1 MNENNDF
8 TINEITNLNKDLMKK
23 LNEDLKKISKLINLS
38 DKNSNEKLSLINNIF
53 KNIKNYY
60 INFINEQ
67 NLLAQKKYEPIII
80 KTENQLRNHI
90 RNEYMLNFQKEILE
104 NKVKGLLIKEEHYEK
119 LKQITSAHFE
129 NGQFVFNDR
138 KDSEILILKAENSN
152 LKKVVLKY
160 EKEIEIRKKKE
171 KELKNEIETTKKFY
185 EEKISEINNKN
196 NNNNEKF
203 KMNSQSTNNNT
214 NTSIN
219 FNSNNINESNHSS
232 LFFPSFSLNKKP
244 KLEQS
249 NNNSNNTNNN
259 SINNFSNTNNLSNL
273 NNISNTNNFSFIK
286 KHIINNL
293 GIFSDF
299 KTPIKVSTPPYS
311 SRIYSPKNSSQNS
324 HKRYKSEY
332 YVKKNKKKDLIENNL
347 KNLFTSNKVNN
358 KKNNNNQNQTKC
370 NSSNIKNSCCITK
383 RNVCKKIFTSKLTQD
398 KKNFN
403 IYSLDTKRM
412 NNFLI
417 YKNSKISASNLLT
430 SRNLNK
436 F

>member
-1 MNENNDF
+1 MSENNEF
-8 TINEITNLNKDLMKK
+8 TINDITYLNNDLMEK
-23 LNEDLKKISKLINLS
+23 LNEDLKKILKLINLS
-38 DKNSNEKLSLINNIF
+38 EKNTNETISLINNIF
-53 KNIKNYY
+53 NNIKNNY
-60 INFINEQ
+60 IKFINEQ
-67 NLLAQKKYEPIII
+67 NLLNQKIYEPLIQ

-104 NKVKGLLIKEEHYEK
+104 NKVKCLLIKEEYYEK

-185 EEKISEINNKN
+185 EQKISEINNK

-219 FNSNNINESNHSS
+219 FNCNNINESNHSS
-232 LFFPSFSLNKKP
+232 LIFPSFSLNKKQI
-244 KLEQS
+244 LEQS
-249 NNNSNNTNNN
+249 NNTNNTNNN
-259 SINNFSNTNNLSNL
+259 SINNFST
-273 NNISNTNNFSFIK
+273 TNNFSFIK

-311 SRIYSPKNSSQNS
+311 SRIYSPKNSFQNS
-324 HKRYKSEY
+324 HKRYKSEI
-332 YVKKNKKKDLIENNL
+332 YVKKNQQKDIIENNL
-347 KNLFTSNKVNN
+347 KNLFSSNKGNN
-358 KKNNNNQNQTKC
+358 KNNNDNLNQIKNNYT
-370 NSSNIKNSCCITK
+370 IKNSCCITK
-383 RNVCKKIFTSKLTQD
+383 RNVNKKVFTSKLTQD
-398 KKNFN
+398 KKNLN
-403 IYSLDTKRM
+403 LHSLDTRRM

-417 YKNSKISASNLLT
+417 YKNSKISTSNLLT
-430 SRNLNK
+430 SRNLYKYPNY
-436 F
+436 

>member
-129 NGQFVFNDR
+129 NGEFVFNNR

-152 LKKVVLKY
+152 LKKVVIKY
-160 EKEIEIRKKKE
+160 EKEIENRKNKE
-171 KELKNEIETTKKFY
+171 LELKNEIETTKKFY

-219 FNSNNINESNHSS
+219 FNCNNINESNHSS
-232 LFFPSFSLNKKP
+232 LIFPSFSLNKKQI
-244 KLEQS
+244 LEQS
-249 NNNSNNTNNN
+249 NNTNNTNNN
-259 SINNFSNTNNLSNL
+259 S
-273 NNISNTNNFSFIK
+273 
-286 KHIINNL
+286 INNL

-311 SRIYSPKNSSQNS
+311 SRIYSPKNSFQNS
-324 HKRYKSEY
+324 HKRYKSEI
-332 YVKKNKKKDLIENNL
+332 YVKKNQQKDIIENNL
-347 KNLFTSNKVNN
+347 KNLFSSNKGNN
-358 KKNNNNQNQTKC
+358 KNNNDNLNQIKNNYT
-370 NSSNIKNSCCITK
+370 IKNSCCITK
-383 RNVCKKIFTSKLTQD
+383 RNVNKKVFTSKLTQD
-398 KKNFN
+398 KKNLN
-403 IYSLDTKRM
+403 LHSLDTRRM

-417 YKNSKISASNLLT
+417 YKNSKISTSNLLT
-430 SRNLNK
+430 SRNLYKYPNY
-436 F
+436 

>member
-1 MNENNDF
+1 MSENNDF
-8 TINEITNLNKDLMKK
+8 PINGITNLNNDLMEK
-23 LNEDLKKISKLINLS
+23 LNEDLKKIVKLINLS
-38 DKNSNEKLSLINNIF
+38 DKNSNEKLSMINNIL
-53 KNIKNYY
+53 KNIKINY
-60 INFINEQ
+60 INYINEQ
-67 NLLAQKKYEPIII
+67 NLLAQKIYEPLIQ

-104 NKVKGLLIKEEHYEK
+104 NKVKGLLIKEEYYEK

-129 NGQFVFNDR
+129 NGEFVFNDR

-196 NNNNEKF
+196 NNNEKF

-219 FNSNNINESNHSS
+219 FNYNNINESNHSS
-232 LFFPSFSLNKKP
+232 VFFPSFSLNKKQ
-244 KLEQS
+244 KLEQ
-249 NNNSNNTNNN
+249 SNNTNNN
-259 SINNFSNTNNLSNL
+259 SINNFSNTNN
-273 NNISNTNNFSFIK
+273 FSFIK
-286 KHIINNL
+286 KHLINNL

-311 SRIYSPKNSSQNS
+311 SRIYSPKNSFQNS
-324 HKRYKSEY
+324 HKRYKSEIY
-332 YVKKNKKKDLIENNL
+332 INKNKKKDIIENSL
-347 KNLFTSNKVNN
+347 KNLFSSNKGNN
-358 KKNNNNQNQTKC
+358 KNNNYNQNQIKSNYT
-370 NSSNIKNSCCITK
+370 NIKNSCCVTK
-383 RNVCKKIFTSKLTQD
+383 RNVNKKVFTSKLTQD
-398 KKNFN
+398 KKNLN
-403 IYSLDTKRM
+403 LYSLDTRRM

-430 SRNLNK
+430 SRNMYKYPNY
-436 F
+436 

>member
-129 NGQFVFNDR
+129 NGEFVFNNR

-152 LKKVVLKY
+152 LKKVVIKY
-160 EKEIEIRKKKE
+160 EKEIENRKNKE
-171 KELKNEIETTKKFY
+171 LELKNEIETTKKFY

-232 LFFPSFSLNKKP
+232 LIFPSFSLNKKQI
-244 KLEQS
+244 LEQS
-249 NNNSNNTNNN
+249 NNTNNTNNN
-259 SINNFSNTNNLSNL
+259 SINNFST
-273 NNISNTNNFSFIK
+273 TNNFSFIK

-311 SRIYSPKNSSQNS
+311 SRIYSPKNSFQNS
-324 HKRYKSEY
+324 HKRYKSEI
-332 YVKKNKKKDLIENNL
+332 YVKKNQQKYIIENNL
-347 KNLFTSNKVNN
+347 KNLFSSNKGNN
-358 KKNNNNQNQTKC
+358 KNNNDNQNHIKNNYT
-370 NSSNIKNSCCITK
+370 IKNSCCITK
-383 RNVCKKIFTSKLTQD
+383 RNVNKKVFTSKLTQD
-398 KKNFN
+398 KKHLNLH
-403 IYSLDTKRM
+403 SLDTRRM

-417 YKNSKISASNLLT
+417 YKNSKISTSNLLT
-430 SRNLNK
+430 SRNLYKYPNY
-436 F
+436 

>member
-1 MNENNDF
+1 MSENNEF
-8 TINEITNLNKDLMKK
+8 TINDITYLNNDLMEK
-23 LNEDLKKISKLINLS
+23 LNEDLKKILKLINLS
-38 DKNSNEKLSLINNIF
+38 EKNTNETISLINNIF
-53 KNIKNYY
+53 NNIKNNY
-60 INFINEQ
+60 IKFINEQ
-67 NLLAQKKYEPIII
+67 NLLNQKIYEPLIQ

-104 NKVKGLLIKEEHYEK
+104 NKVKCLLIKEEYYEK

-129 NGQFVFNDR
+129 NGEFVFNDR

-185 EEKISEINNKN
+185 EQKISEINNK

-219 FNSNNINESNHSS
+219 FNCNNINESNHSS
-232 LFFPSFSLNKKP
+232 LIFPSFSLNKKQI
-244 KLEQS
+244 LEQS
-249 NNNSNNTNNN
+249 NNTNNTNNN
-259 SINNFSNTNNLSNL
+259 SINNFST
-273 NNISNTNNFSFIK
+273 TNNFSFIK

-311 SRIYSPKNSSQNS
+311 SRIYSPKNSFQNS
-324 HKRYKSEY
+324 HKRYKSEI
-332 YVKKNKKKDLIENNL
+332 YVKKNQQKDIIENNL
-347 KNLFTSNKVNN
+347 KNLFSSNKGNN
-358 KKNNNNQNQTKC
+358 KNNNDNQNQIKNNHT
-370 NSSNIKNSCCITK
+370 IKNSCCITK
-383 RNVCKKIFTSKLTQD
+383 RNVNKKVFTSKLTQD
-398 KKNFN
+398 KKNLN
-403 IYSLDTKRM
+403 LHSLDTRRM

-417 YKNSKISASNLLT
+417 YKNSKISTSNLLT
-430 SRNLNK
+430 SRNLYKYPNY
-436 F
+436 

>member
-1 MNENNDF
+1 MSENNEF
-8 TINEITNLNKDLMKK
+8 TINDITYLNNDLMEK
-23 LNEDLKKISKLINLS
+23 LNEDLKKILKLINLS
-38 DKNSNEKLSLINNIF
+38 EKNTNETISLINNIF
-53 KNIKNYY
+53 NNIKNNY
-60 INFINEQ
+60 IKFINEQ
-67 NLLAQKKYEPIII
+67 NLLNQKIYEPLIQ

-104 NKVKGLLIKEEHYEK
+104 NKVKCLLIKEEYYEK

-152 LKKVVLKY
+152 LKKVVLKF

-185 EEKISEINNKN
+185 EEKISNK

-219 FNSNNINESNHSS
+219 FNCNNINESNHSS
-232 LFFPSFSLNKKP
+232 LIFPSFSLNKKQI
-244 KLEQS
+244 LEQS
-249 NNNSNNTNNN
+249 NNTNNTNNN
-259 SINNFSNTNNLSNL
+259 SINNFST
-273 NNISNTNNFSFIK
+273 TNNFSFIK

-311 SRIYSPKNSSQNS
+311 SRIYSPKNSFQNS
-324 HKRYKSEY
+324 HKRYKSEI
-332 YVKKNKKKDLIENNL
+332 YVKKNQQKDIIENNL
-347 KNLFTSNKVNN
+347 KNLFSSNKGNN
-358 KKNNNNQNQTKC
+358 KNNNDNQNHIKNNYT
-370 NSSNIKNSCCITK
+370 IKNSCCITK
-383 RNVCKKIFTSKLTQD
+383 RNVNKKVFTSKLTQD
-398 KKNFN
+398 KKNLN
-403 IYSLDTKRM
+403 LHSLDTRRM

-417 YKNSKISASNLLT
+417 YKNSKISTSNLLT
-430 SRNLNK
+430 SRNLYKYPNY
-436 F
+436 

>member
-1 MNENNDF
+1 MSENNEF
-8 TINEITNLNKDLMKK
+8 TINDITYLNNDLMEK
-23 LNEDLKKISKLINLS
+23 LNEDLKKILKLINLS
-38 DKNSNEKLSLINNIF
+38 EKNTNETISLINNIF
-53 KNIKNYY
+53 NNIKNNY
-60 INFINEQ
+60 IKFINEQ
-67 NLLAQKKYEPIII
+67 NLLNQKIYEPLIQ

-104 NKVKGLLIKEEHYEK
+104 NKVKCLLIKEEYYEK

-129 NGQFVFNDR
+129 NGEFVFNDR

-185 EEKISEINNKN
+185 EQKISEINNK

-219 FNSNNINESNHSS
+219 FNCNNINESNHSS
-232 LFFPSFSLNKKP
+232 LFFPSFSLNKKQ

-249 NNNSNNTNNN
+249 NNTNNTNNN
-259 SINNFSNTNNLSNL
+259 SINNFST
-273 NNISNTNNFSFIK
+273 TNNFSFIK

-311 SRIYSPKNSSQNS
+311 SRIYSPKNSFQNS
-324 HKRYKSEY
+324 HKRYKSEI
-332 YVKKNKKKDLIENNL
+332 YVKKNQQKDIIENNL
-347 KNLFTSNKVNN
+347 KNLFSSNKGNN
-358 KKNNNNQNQTKC
+358 KNNNDNQNHIKNNYT
-370 NSSNIKNSCCITK
+370 IKNSCCITK
-383 RNVCKKIFTSKLTQD
+383 RNVNKKVFTSKLTQD
-398 KKNFN
+398 KKNLN
-403 IYSLDTKRM
+403 LHSLDTRRM

-417 YKNSKISASNLLT
+417 YKNSKISTSNLLT
-430 SRNLNK
+430 SRNLYKYPNY
-436 F
+436 

>member
-1 MNENNDF
+1 MSENNEF
-8 TINEITNLNKDLMKK
+8 TINDITYLNNDLMEK
-23 LNEDLKKISKLINLS
+23 LNEDLKKILKLINLS
-38 DKNSNEKLSLINNIF
+38 EKNTNETISLINNIF
-53 KNIKNYY
+53 NNIKNNY
-60 INFINEQ
+60 IKFINEQ
-67 NLLAQKKYEPIII
+67 NLLNQKIYEPLIQ

-104 NKVKGLLIKEEHYEK
+104 NKVKCLLIKEEYYEK

-185 EEKISEINNKN
+185 EQKISEINNK

-219 FNSNNINESNHSS
+219 FNCNNINESNHSS
-232 LFFPSFSLNKKP
+232 LIFPSFSLNKKQI
-244 KLEQS
+244 LEQS
-249 NNNSNNTNNN
+249 NNTNNTNNN
-259 SINNFSNTNNLSNL
+259 SINNFST
-273 NNISNTNNFSFIK
+273 TNNFSFIK

-311 SRIYSPKNSSQNS
+311 SRIYSPKNSFQNS
-324 HKRYKSEY
+324 HKRYKSEI
-332 YVKKNKKKDLIENNL
+332 YVKKNQQKDIIENNL
-347 KNLFTSNKVNN
+347 KNLFSSNKGNN
-358 KKNNNNQNQTKC
+358 KNNNDNQNQIKNNHT
-370 NSSNIKNSCCITK
+370 IKNSCCITK
-383 RNVCKKIFTSKLTQD
+383 RNVNKKVFTSKLTQD
-398 KKNFN
+398 KKNLN
-403 IYSLDTKRM
+403 LHSLDTRRM

-417 YKNSKISASNLLT
+417 YKNSKISSSNLLT
-430 SRNLNK
+430 SRNMYKYPNY
-436 F
+436 

>member
-1 MNENNDF
+1 MSENNEF
-8 TINEITNLNKDLMKK
+8 TINDITYLNNDLMEK
-23 LNEDLKKISKLINLS
+23 LNEDLKKFLKLINLS
-38 DKNSNEKLSLINNIF
+38 EKNTNETISLINNIF
-53 KNIKNYY
+53 NNIKNNY
-60 INFINEQ
+60 IKFINEQ
-67 NLLAQKKYEPIII
+67 NLLNQKIYEPLIQ

-104 NKVKGLLIKEEHYEK
+104 NKVKCLLIKEEYYEK

-185 EEKISEINNKN
+185 EQKISEINNK

-219 FNSNNINESNHSS
+219 FNCNNINESNHSS
-232 LFFPSFSLNKKP
+232 LIFPSFSLNKKQI
-244 KLEQS
+244 LEQS
-249 NNNSNNTNNN
+249 NNTNNTNNN
-259 SINNFSNTNNLSNL
+259 SINNFST
-273 NNISNTNNFSFIK
+273 TNNFSFIK

-311 SRIYSPKNSSQNS
+311 SRIYSPKNSFQNS
-324 HKRYKSEY
+324 HKRYKSEI
-332 YVKKNKKKDLIENNL
+332 YVKKNQQKDIIENNL
-347 KNLFTSNKVNN
+347 KNLFSSNKGNN
-358 KKNNNNQNQTKC
+358 KNNNDNQNHIKNNYT
-370 NSSNIKNSCCITK
+370 IKNSCCITK
-383 RNVCKKIFTSKLTQD
+383 RNVNKKVFTSKLTQD
-398 KKNFN
+398 KKNLN
-403 IYSLDTKRM
+403 LHSLDTRRM

-417 YKNSKISASNLLT
+417 YKNSKISTSNLLT
-430 SRNLNK
+430 SRNLYKYPNY
-436 F
+436 

>member
-1 MNENNDF
+1 MSENNEF
-8 TINEITNLNKDLMKK
+8 TINDITYLNNDLMEK
-23 LNEDLKKISKLINLS
+23 LNEDLKKILKLINLS
-38 DKNSNEKLSLINNIF
+38 EKNTNETISLINNIF
-53 KNIKNYY
+53 NNIKNNY
-60 INFINEQ
+60 IKFINEQ
-67 NLLAQKKYEPIII
+67 NLLNQKIYEPLIQ

-104 NKVKGLLIKEEHYEK
+104 NKVKCLLIKEEYYEK

-185 EEKISEINNKN
+185 EQKISEINNK

-219 FNSNNINESNHSS
+219 FNCNNINESNHSS
-232 LFFPSFSLNKKP
+232 LIFPSFSLNKKQI
-244 KLEQS
+244 LEQS
-249 NNNSNNTNNN
+249 NNTNNTNNN
-259 SINNFSNTNNLSNL
+259 SINNFST
-273 NNISNTNNFSFIK
+273 TNNFSFIK

-311 SRIYSPKNSSQNS
+311 SRIYSPKNSFQNS
-324 HKRYKSEY
+324 HKRYKSEI
-332 YVKKNKKKDLIENNL
+332 YVKKNQQKDIIENNL
-347 KNLFTSNKVNN
+347 KNLFSSNKGNN
-358 KKNNNNQNQTKC
+358 KNNNDNQNHIKNNYT
-370 NSSNIKNSCCITK
+370 IKNSCCITK
-383 RNVCKKIFTSKLTQD
+383 RNVNKKVFTSKLTQD
-398 KKNFN
+398 KKNLN
-403 IYSLDTKRM
+403 LHSLDTRRM

-417 YKNSKISASNLLT
+417 YKNSKISTSNLLT
-430 SRNLNK
+430 SRNLYKYPNY
-436 F
+436 